1 MRRVGIVGVGQT
13 HHRSHRPDVTGQ
25 EMINEAV
32 QRALDDA
39 ELTIE
44 EIDAVVIGN
53 MDHFEGINYVD
64 TWSIDGSGG
73 FMKPIMKMTTGGT
86 TGTTLAIGGYYHV
99 ASGMF
104 DTVLVIGWE
113 KNSESDTTAAIATC
127 ANPIIERDFFS
138 GAIGPL
144 ATAATGYMERYGATE
159 EDAAIVSVREHT
171 NALDNPYA
179 HVRIK
184 ITVEDVLKS
193 PMLSYPIK
201 LLDMCPRSDG
211 ACAIIYAE
219 EKKARQI
226 TDTPAWVKC
235 CVTRHDYTH
244 FGDLTLGARD
254 WGIAMPTL
262 EAASREAY
270 KICKIKN
277 PLKDFDL
284 MELYTPSSF
293 SGLMWM
299 ESLGVCGPGE
309 NIKLNREGVYEKYGE
324 LPVNLSGGVICT
336 NPIGATGLI
345 RVGEAALQIMKKA
358 GKRQAPGEV
367 RRALCTGF
375 GGCSWT
381 DIVILEA

>member
-13 HHRSHRPDVTGQ
+13 NHRSHRPDVNGQ

-32 QRALDDA
+32 TRALDDA
-39 ELTIE
+39 ELTRE

-73 FMKPIMKMTTGGT
+73 FMKPVMKMTTGGT
-86 TGTTLAIGGYYHV
+86 TGSTVAIGGYYHV

-104 DTVLVIGWE
+104 DVVLAIGWE

-144 ATAATGYMERYGATE
+144 ATAATGYLERYGATE
-159 EDAAIVSVREHT
+159 EDAAIVSAREHN

-179 HVRIK
+179 HVRRK
-184 ITVEDVLKS
+184 TTVEEVLNS
-193 PMLSYPIK
+193 PMLAYPIK

-211 ACAIIYAE
+211 ACAMIYAE
-219 EKKARQI
+219 EKKAKQI

-254 WGIAMPTL
+254 VIAMPTL
-262 EAASREAY
+262 EAASHEAY
-270 KICKIKN
+270 RICKIRN

-293 SGLMWM
+293 AGLMWP
-299 ESLGVCGPGE
+299 ESLGICKPGE
-309 NIKLNREGVYEKYGE
+309 NIKLNREGVYNKDGE

-336 NPIGATGLI
+336 NPIGATAMI
-345 RVGEAALQIMKKA
+345 RVAEAATQIMGKA
-358 GKRQAPGEV
+358 GKHQAPGEV
-367 RRALCTGF
+367 KRTLSTGF

-381 DIVILEA
+381 DLVILEK